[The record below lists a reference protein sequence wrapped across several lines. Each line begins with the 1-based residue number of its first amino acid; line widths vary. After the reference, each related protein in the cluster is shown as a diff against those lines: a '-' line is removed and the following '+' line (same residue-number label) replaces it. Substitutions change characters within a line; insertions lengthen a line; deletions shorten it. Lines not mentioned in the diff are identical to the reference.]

1 MVASHFFN
9 GKIFYFHYICNFK
22 LMSKLE
28 SILNELKTLTLMD
41 TADLVKQIEE
51 TFNVNA
57 TPVGSAM
64 VPVASTEVAEKVEE
78 KTTFDLTLE
87 DVASD
92 KRVAVLK
99 IIRKLTSVG
108 LAEAKAFTTSL
119 PKVLKEGITKE
130 EAEEAKTALEE
141 AGAKVS
147 IS

>member
-1 MVASHFFN
+1 
-9 GKIFYFHYICNFK
+9 
-22 LMSKLE
+22 MSKLE

-57 TPVGSAM
+57 TPVGGPM
-64 VPVASTEVAEKVEE
+64 MPMASTEVAEKAEE
-78 KTTFDLTLE
+78 KTTFDLTLQE
-87 DVASD
+87 VASD

-99 IIRKLTSVG
+99 IIRKLTGVG

-119 PKVLKEGITKE
+119 PKVLKEGIIKE
-130 EAEEAKTALEE
+130 EAEEAKKTLEE

>member
-1 MVASHFFN
+1 
-9 GKIFYFHYICNFK
+9 
-22 LMSKLE
+22 MSKLE

-51 TFNVNA
+51 TFNVSA
-57 TPVGSAM
+57 TPVGGAM
-64 VPVASTEVAEKVEE
+64 MPVASTEVAEKVEE

-119 PKVLKEGITKE
+119 PKVLREGITKE
-130 EAEEAKTALEE
+130 EAEEAKKALEE